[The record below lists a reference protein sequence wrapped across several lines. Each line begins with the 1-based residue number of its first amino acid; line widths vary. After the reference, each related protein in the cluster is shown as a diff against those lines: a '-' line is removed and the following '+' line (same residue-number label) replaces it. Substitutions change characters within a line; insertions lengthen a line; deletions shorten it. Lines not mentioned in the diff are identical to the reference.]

1 MNYPQLWSLHRE
13 GSDDLRISR
22 NDGKQGK
29 SIAGRLPYRYVIA
42 SWQQAMQVAALC
54 HYALLVSGPEGE
66 RCSGLLI
73 PDTDLGENPRRER
86 GV

>member
-1 MNYPQLWSLHRE
+1 WWQSRTHGLSLNYPQLWSLHRK

-66 RCSGLLI
+66 RGLQ
-73 PDTDLGENPRRER
+73 R
-86 GV
+86 GTSAAH